1 MYQFRGVKASSQA
14 NGYSLNGYLT
24 VMLVCLTLVYGL
36 IISSFLNS

>member
-1 MYQFRGVKASSQA
+1 MYQFGGVKASSQV
-14 NGYSLNGYLT
+14 NGHSPNGYLT